1 MYFRSVVVF
10 LILLLFSIFVTAITI
25 YCNWIDGI
33 VSFLTLNLNSVA
45 SLTNLWQFPIL
56 QIDKNLGAETKNTTF
71 IIHFS
76 IAQLFLCHNVMY
88 CYRQVAEKNF
98 CLRYFMCVKCINQ
111 YVRASASVEH
121 EFMVTRVTIR
131 IMLKSFPFLFR
142 SLF

>member
-1 MYFRSVVVF
+1 M
-10 LILLLFSIFVTAITI
+10 
-25 YCNWIDGI
+25 
-33 VSFLTLNLNSVA
+33 LNLNSVV
-45 SLTNLWQFPIL
+45 SSTNLWQFPIL
-56 QIDKNLGAETKNTTF
+56 QTDKNLGAETKNTTF

-88 CYRQVAEKNF
+88 CHRQVAEKNF

-142 SLF
+142 SLFREESPFHPNAQRYIQL